1 MLFPAGAE
9 RIDALAK
16 TSGISRSALY
26 KAINAGEL
34 IARKHGGT
42 TLILEEDWRAFLQSR
57 PVLTPHS
64 RPAKSEPAPPAAIQ
78 SPRRGRGGRA
88 QASAA

>member
-9 RIDALAK
+9 RIDTLAK

-64 RPAKSEPAPPAAIQ
+64 RQIKTEAAPPAPVPP
-78 SPRRGRGGRA
+78 PRRSRGSRA
-88 QASAA
+88 QANAA